1 MRHPD
6 WLPRL
11 RSEIDAANARPFA
24 WGEHDCCKF
33 AARCVDAMTGTT
45 HEASLSYHDKPSA
58 LRFLATEGGLE
69 AALTRRFGEPVT
81 WARVQR
87 GDLCLVQT
95 EDGIG
100 AVGVCVGAQVACV
113 AESGGIHYVPTK
125 SIAAGWKIP

>member
-11 RSEIDAANARPFA
+11 REQIDAASARPFA

-33 AARCVDAMTGTT
+33 AARCVDAMTGSDVLATLT
-45 HEASLSYHDKPSA
+45 YDDKPSA

-69 AALTRRFGEPVT
+69 AALTRRFGEPVP

-87 GDLCLVQT
+87 GDLCLVPT

-100 AVGVCVGAQVACV
+100 SVGVCVGAQVACV

-125 SIAAGWKIP
+125 AITAGWKVA